1 MYSLNLA
8 LEILLLPLPPL
19 LWAPG
24 LLWTVITQVPL
35 SSSFQGVWP
44 MGGINCGRWWGKEED
59 QRVSRRERERE
70 RERERALDIYFSSF
84 FSVRSHLA
92 TIMFLHCVPHLLG
105 CPVLT
110 A

>member
-1 MYSLNLA
+1 MYSLNVA
-8 LEILLLPLPPL
+8 LEILFLPLPPL
-19 LWAPG
+19 LWAPGNG

-44 MGGINCGRWWGKEED
+44 MGGINCGQWQGKEED
-59 QRVSRRERERE
+59 QRVSR

-92 TIMFLHCVPHLLG
+92 TMFLHCVPHLLG